1 MAECNRLKEGKIAA
15 QNPALPWAM
24 IAERRDGGCMTDDEA
39 MSLHLKLVEYHL
51 DKAKIA
57 VIESARGFHLTL
69 ARKFCDEARRT
80 NQRAKNPTV

>member
-1 MAECNRLKEGKIAA
+1 
-15 QNPALPWAM
+15 
-24 IAERRDGGCMTDDEA
+24 MTDDDA

-57 VIESARGFHLTL
+57 VIESARGYHLTL

-80 NQRAKNPTV
+80 NQRAKESHGLTDEIAPMFGGRLPEVVSATITEL